1 MHGNGYNFEQLP
13 TMENKVFIKNM
24 VCDRCVMVVH
34 EALTRL
40 GLPLTNVNLG
50 EADFSRRLRVDEEDK
65 MSKTLAAVGFE
76 VLKEKKDLLV
86 EKIKSAVI
94 AQVRNASANFEIN
107 FSEVLSAA
115 LHHDYSYLSNLFSE
129 VEGVT
134 IERYHILQ
142 KIEFVKELLLYD
154 ELTLNEIAF
163 RLNYSSAAYLS
174 NQFKQITGLTPTQF
188 RKLKGA
194 RTALDKV

>member
-1 MHGNGYNFEQLP
+1 
-13 TMENKVFIKNM
+13 M
-24 VCDRCVMVVH
+24 VCDRCVIVVR

-50 EADFSRRLRVDEEDK
+50 EADFSRKLRVDEQEK
-65 MSKTLAAVGFE
+65 MAETLAAVGFE
-76 VLKEKKDLLV
+76 VLKEKKDILV
-86 EKIKSAVI
+86 EKIKSLVI
-94 AQVRNASANFEIN
+94 AQVRNASANYEIN

-174 NQFKQITGLTPTQF
+174 NQFKQITGRTPTQF
-188 RKLKGA
+188 RKLKGT